1 MALLSFIY
9 LFAIED
15 VNYKHLSQ
23 MKPRKLAF
31 LNVLRQKTKKAP
43 WSHFEYV
50 SQENWKANVK
60 HLVATFVT
68 LKTYIQNKDNRSTTV
83 IKDKN
88 NKMKYVAYLRVWN
101 PSPTEPS

>member
-1 MALLSFIY
+1 MSFIY

-15 VNYKHLSQ
+15 ANYKHLSQ
-23 MKPRKLAF
+23 IKLRKLAF

-60 HLVATFVT
+60 HLVATFVA
-68 LKTYIQNKDNRSTTV
+68 LKTRIQYKAILSTTV
-83 IKDKN
+83 IQGKN

-101 PSPTEPS
+101 PSPAVPS